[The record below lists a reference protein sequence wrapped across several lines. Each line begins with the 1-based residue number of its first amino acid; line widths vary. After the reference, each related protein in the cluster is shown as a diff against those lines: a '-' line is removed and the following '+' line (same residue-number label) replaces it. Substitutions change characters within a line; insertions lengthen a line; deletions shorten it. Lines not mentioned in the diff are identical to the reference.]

1 MGDFR
6 GVIMSAFLALVAWT
20 ATINPSPADTGTVR
34 VVFSAAGVVASV
46 GSGRGTLTFH
56 GNTYPFTVSG
66 ASFGATLAMTV
77 SEFQGRALNLH
88 TPGDLAGNYFAVG
101 AGGAVAGGVG
111 VAWLRNAK
119 GVILV
124 LRGPKLGAGL
134 SLNLARVTITMM

>member
-1 MGDFR
+1 
-6 GVIMSAFLALVAWT
+6 
-20 ATINPSPADTGTVR
+20 
-34 VVFSAAGVVASV
+34 
-46 GSGRGTLTFH
+46 
-56 GNTYPFTVSG
+56 
-66 ASFGATLAMTV
+66 MTV

>member
-1 MGDFR
+1 MRDLR
-6 GVIMSAFLALVAWT
+6 NAISSALVALAAWT
-20 ATINPSPADTGTVR
+20 AAVNPSQADTGTVR

-46 GSGRGTLTFH
+46 GSGRGTLKLH

-101 AGGAVAGGVG
+101 AGGAVAGGIG

-124 LRGPKLGAGL
+124 LRGPKLGAGF